1 MKITKPS
8 FSLFSSLL
16 LLFFGCW
23 CFFVCGCVC
32 VCVCVCV
39 AIILVYNLSP
49 LSWGNYLKGKKDK
62 AKSVHEA
69 RYSRMQIMTLK
80 GTTRGKCFESMSFQ
94 FAWFSLKL
102 RIKLYH
108 TLETFYLS
116 SFYECYLKTL
126 ASSRSKM
133 YRKPIDVM
141 KYLMSASTGI

>member
-16 LLFFGCW
+16 LFFFW
-23 CFFVCGCVC
+23 LLMFFRVWVCVRVRVCVC
-32 VCVCVCV
+32 VCVCVCVYVCV

-94 FAWFSLKL
+94 FA
-102 RIKLYH
+102 
-108 TLETFYLS
+108 
-116 SFYECYLKTL
+116 
-126 ASSRSKM
+126 
-133 YRKPIDVM
+133 
-141 KYLMSASTGI
+141 